1 MLSPTSAI
9 LALLGFLLLAGCS
22 SKSEP
27 QRPGVYRGGAYY
39 GDAIHSEDV
48 SR

>member
-1 MLSPTSAI
+1 MLSPTTVV
-9 LALLGFLLLAGCS
+9 LALLGLILLAGCAG
-22 SKSEP
+22 KPEA